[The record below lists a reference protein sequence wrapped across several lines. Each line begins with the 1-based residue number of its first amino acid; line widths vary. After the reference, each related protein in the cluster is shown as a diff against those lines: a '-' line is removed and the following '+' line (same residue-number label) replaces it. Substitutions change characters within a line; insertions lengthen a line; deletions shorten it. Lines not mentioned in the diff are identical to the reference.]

1 MKWEKKKRE
10 DICLNITS
18 GGTPKSTNEAFY
30 NPQEI
35 PWLKT
40 GEVNYCRIYDT
51 EKYISKEGLYNSSA
65 KIIPTNSV
73 IVAMYGQGDTAGRV
87 AINKIPLTTNQ
98 ACCNLIINDKVADC
112 EFVYYKLS
120 TLYEKMVSLKN
131 GGAQPNLN
139 VKIIKSIE
147 ISLPPLP
154 IQQRIASI
162 LSTYDDLI
170 ENNQKQIK
178 LLEEA
183 AQRLYKE
190 WFVDLRFP
198 GHENVKIVDG
208 VPEGWSRKYIGDIVS
223 YDIGGGWGEDC
234 ITGKCEKAAF
244 VIRGTDIYGITH
256 GKISSIPYRYHS
268 ETNLKSRQLVDGD
281 IIFEVS
287 GGSKTEGVAK
297 TVLIKSPLLS
307 VFNAPIMCASFCKLV
322 RLENVKLSQFMYDTF
337 QYLRLSGKTSEFDK
351 KSASSIVNYRW
362 KDFLAQQEILCP
374 DLKILEKYNEL
385 AERCYITIVNHSILV
400 EKLREARDRLL
411 PKLMSGEIEV

>member
-1 MKWEKKKRE
+1 MKWEKKKIE

-170 ENNQKQIK
+170 ENNQKKIK

-208 VPEGWSRKYIGDIVS
+208 VPEGWESCRLRDVAEINGRNIDENYPYDKINYI
-223 YDIGGGWGEDC
+223 DIG
-234 ITGKCEKAAF
+234 
-244 VIRGTDIYGITH
+244 
-256 GKISSIPYRYHS
+256 
-268 ETNLKSRQLVDGD
+268 
-281 IIFEVS
+281 
-287 GGSKTEGVAK
+287 
-297 TVLIKSPLLS
+297 S
-307 VFNAPIMCASFCKLV
+307 VRNG
-322 RLENVKLSQFMYDTF
+322 R
-337 QYLRLSGKTSEFDK
+337 
-351 KSASSIVNYRW
+351 
-362 KDFLAQQEILCP
+362 
-374 DLKILEKYNEL
+374 ILEKANYNLEEAPGRAKRIVQDGDVIWGMVRPNL
-385 AERCYITIVNHSILV
+385 RAYAMVLNPDKNDVFSTGFAVLTSKKVPFSFLYCNVTTEEFVGYLVNCTNGAAYPAVKPIHFEEYNVSIPPNNLLNKFHNITEPYFRKIYYLNKQISS
-400 EKLREARDRLL
+400 LREARDRLL

>member
-1 MKWEKKKRE
+1 MKWEKKKIE

-73 IVAMYGQGDTAGRV
+73 MVAMYGQGDTAGRV

-98 ACCNLIINDKVADC
+98 ACCNLIINDKVADY

-154 IQQRIASI
+154 VQQRIASI
-162 LSTYDDLI
+162 LSAYDDLI

-198 GHENVKIVDG
+198 GHEGVKVVDG
-208 VPEGWSRKYIGDIVS
+208 VPEGWKKEKLIELAELKAGGDKPKIFSKIKSNICKVPIFS
-223 YDIGGGWGEDC
+223 NGLENEGLFGYTDKADIGQES
-234 ITGKCEKAAF
+234 ITISARGNVGYTCLRREPYLAIVRLICVIPRKMHISTYLYFYLKHTNYNSNGSAQQQLTIPMIKNTVVCVPDENILSDFDDKARCYFDLVDALKN
-244 VIRGTDIYGITH
+244 
-256 GKISSIPYRYHS
+256 KISS
-268 ETNLKSRQLVDGD
+268 
-281 IIFEVS
+281 
-287 GGSKTEGVAK
+287 
-297 TVLIKSPLLS
+297 
-307 VFNAPIMCASFCKLV
+307 
-322 RLENVKLSQFMYDTF
+322 
-337 QYLRLSGKTSEFDK
+337 
-351 KSASSIVNYRW
+351 
-362 KDFLAQQEILCP
+362 
-374 DLKILEKYNEL
+374 
-385 AERCYITIVNHSILV
+385 
-400 EKLREARDRLL
+400 LREARDRLL